1 MPRKPR
7 TPAPPRAAA
16 ADGGKS
22 GGGTGGTGG
31 TGASQPPP
39 PAVGG
44 GSGAVP
50 WTPGGGK
57 KDSELEAAAAIYAQ
71 LLEVRKVV
79 EQLRQETV
87 DEKLRRRLD
96 LVPVRVGDL
105 MRGFQAAMA
114 RANLATRAGGGEDGG
129 EDIEQMAIRNLE
141 VSVTAPVI
149 DAGHAEDPV
158 LMLPNIKSPDAA
170 TAQVSLKFSV
180 VSVPARKGS

>member
-7 TPAPPRAAA
+7 TPLPPSAAA
-16 ADGGKS
+16 ASPTTTTS
-22 GGGTGGTGG
+22 GGSTT
-31 TGASQPPP
+31 QPPP

-44 GSGAVP
+44 GSGTVP
-50 WTPGGGK
+50 WTLGGGK
-57 KDSELEAAAAIYAQ
+57 KDGDLEAAAAIYAQ

-114 RANLATRAGGGEDGG
+114 RANLATRAGDEG
-129 EDIEQMAIRNLE
+129 EDIEQMAIKNLE

-180 VSVPARKGS
+180 VSVPARKGR

>member
-7 TPAPPRAAA
+7 TPPPPSAAA
-16 ADGGKS
+16 ASPTTTTS
-22 GGGTGGTGG
+22 GGSTT
-31 TGASQPPP
+31 QPPP
-39 PAVGG
+39 PAVGTSTG
-44 GSGAVP
+44 TVP
-50 WTPGGGK
+50 WTPGGK
-57 KDSELEAAAAIYAQ
+57 KDGDLEAAAAIYAQ

-105 MRGFQAAMA
+105 MRGFQAAVA
-114 RANLATRAGGGEDGG
+114 RANLATRAGGEGEG
-129 EDIEQMAIRNLE
+129 EDIEQMVIKNLE

-180 VSVPARKGS
+180 VSVPARKGR

>member
-1 MPRKPR
+1 MPRKPK
-7 TPAPPRAAA
+7 APTTQGLRAP
-16 ADGGKS
+16 KS
-22 GGGTGGTGG
+22 GVET
-31 TGASQPPP
+31 QPPP
-39 PAVGG
+39 PPVGG
-44 GSGAVP
+44 GSGSVP

-57 KDSELEAAAAIYAQ
+57 KDDELEAAAAIYAQ

-79 EQLRQETV
+79 EQLRQETI

-105 MRGFQAAMA
+105 MRGFQSAVA
-114 RANLATRAGGGEDGG
+114 RANLATRAGDESEG
-129 EDIEQMAIRNLE
+129 EDIEQMAIKNLE
-141 VSVTAPVI
+141 VTVTAPVI

-180 VSVPARKGS
+180 VSVPAKKAR

>member
-1 MPRKPR
+1 MPQKPK
-7 TPAPPRAAA
+7 APRASAA
-16 ADGGKS
+16 ASGS
-22 GGGTGGTGG
+22 GGT
-31 TGASQPPP
+31 SQPPP
-39 PAVGG
+39 PTVSG
-44 GSGAVP
+44 GSGSVP

-57 KDSELEAAAAIYAQ
+57 KDGELEAVAAIYAQ

-79 EQLRQETV
+79 EQLRQETI

-96 LVPVRVGDL
+96 LVPVRAGDL
-105 MRGFQAAMA
+105 MRGFQAAVA
-114 RANLATRAGGGEDGG
+114 RANLATRAGGEGEG
-129 EDIEQMAIRNLE
+129 EDIEQMVIKNLE

-180 VSVPARKGS
+180 VSVPAKKAR

>member
-1 MPRKPR
+1 MPRKPK
-7 TPAPPRAAA
+7 TPSSSDPSMRQPVPAAA
-16 ADGGKS
+16 AAS
-22 GGGTGGTGG
+22 PTTPTTGGT
-31 TGASQPPP
+31 TQPPP
-39 PAVGG
+39 PPVGG
-44 GSGAVP
+44 GSGTVP
-50 WTPGGGK
+50 WSPGGK
-57 KDSELEAAAAIYAQ
+57 KDEELAAAAIYAQ

-79 EQLRQETV
+79 EQLRQETI

-105 MRGFQAAMA
+105 MRGFQAAVA
-114 RANLATRAGGGEDGG
+114 RANLATRAGAEGEG
-129 EDIEQMAIRNLE
+129 EDIEQMAIKNLE

-180 VSVPARKGS
+180 VSVPARKAR

>member
-1 MPRKPR
+1 MPRKPK
-7 TPAPPRAAA
+7 TPLPPAAA
-16 ADGGKS
+16 AASPTTTTSGGS
-22 GGGTGGTGG
+22 TTQPPPPPVGGGTGT
-31 TGASQPPP
+31 A
-39 PAVGG
+39 
-44 GSGAVP
+44 P

-57 KDSELEAAAAIYAQ
+57 KDDELEAAAAIYAQ

-79 EQLRQETV
+79 EQLRQETI

-105 MRGFQAAMA
+105 MRGFQAAVA
-114 RANLATRAGGGEDGG
+114 RANLATRAGGEGEG
-129 EDIEQMAIRNLE
+129 EDIEQMVIKNLE

-180 VSVPARKGS
+180 VSVPAKKVR

>member
-7 TPAPPRAAA
+7 TPLPPSAAA
-16 ADGGKS
+16 SPTTSKS
-22 GGGTGGTGG
+22 GGSTGTT
-31 TGASQPPP
+31 QPPP

-44 GSGAVP
+44 SAGTVP

-57 KDSELEAAAAIYAQ
+57 KDGELEAAAAIYAQ

-114 RANLATRAGGGEDGG
+114 RANLANRAGGEDEG
-129 EDIEQMAIRNLE
+129 EDIEQMAIKNLE

-158 LMLPNIKSPDAA
+158 LMLPNIKSPDAS